1 MRIDRWLFFARIFK
15 TRSKAV
21 RAVEKGLIYLNGN
34 QIKKQSQLIKIGDGV
49 IVKRSNKILQIRV
62 AKFAIKRESYDL
74 AKHMYEDTIE
84 EILYGTNNGAN
95 NGKARDVLEE
105 NSSPRPDKKGRR
117 ALIELKKAS
126 NFFKK

>member
-62 AKFAIKRESYDL
+62 AKFGIKRESYDL
-74 AKHMYEDTIE
+74 AKHMYEDTIG
-84 EILYGTNNGAN
+84 EILHGTNNG
-95 NGKARDVLEE
+95 KDREVLETD
-105 NSSPRPDKKGRR
+105 SSLRPDKKGRR
-117 ALIELKKAS
+117 ALITLKKAS

>member
-62 AKFAIKRESYDL
+62 AKFGIKRESYDL

-84 EILYGTNNGAN
+84 EILYGTND
-95 NGKARDVLEE
+95 GKARDVLEAD
-105 NSSPRPDKKGRR
+105 SSSRPDKKGRR

>member
-62 AKFAIKRESYDL
+62 AKFGIKRESYDL
-74 AKHMYEDTIE
+74 AKLMYEDTIE
-84 EILYGTNNGAN
+84 EILYGTND
-95 NGKARDVLEE
+95 GKARDVLEAD
-105 NSSPRPDKKGRR
+105 SSPRPDKKGRR

>member
-62 AKFAIKRESYDL
+62 AKFGIKRESYDL
-74 AKHMYEDTIE
+74 AKHMYEDTVE
-84 EILYGTNNGAN
+84 EILYGTND
-95 NGKARDVLEE
+95 GKAMDVLEAD
-105 NSSPRPDKKGRR
+105 SSPRPDKKGRR

>member
-21 RAVEKGLIYLNGN
+21 RAVEKGLIFLNGN

-74 AKHMYEDTIE
+74 ARHMYEDTIE
-84 EILYGTNNGAN
+84 EILSGTN
-95 NGKARDVLEE
+95 NGKARDVLEA
-105 NSSPRPDKKGRR
+105 NSSLRPDKKRRR

>member
-62 AKFAIKRESYDL
+62 AKFGIKRESYDL

-84 EILYGTNNGAN
+84 EILYGTND
-95 NGKARDVLEE
+95 GKVRDVLEAD
-105 NSSPRPDKKGRR
+105 SSPRPDKKGRR

>member
-21 RAVEKGLIYLNGN
+21 RAVEKGLVYLNGN

-62 AKFAIKRESYDL
+62 AKFGIKRESYDL

-84 EILYGTNNGAN
+84 EILSGTNNGKER
-95 NGKARDVLEE
+95 GVLETDP
-105 NSSPRPDKKGRR
+105 SLRPDKKGRR
-117 ALIELKKAS
+117 ALIKLKKAS
-126 NFFKK
+126 NFCEE

>member
-15 TRSKAV
+15 TRSKAI

-34 QIKKQSQLIKIGDGV
+34 QIKKQSQLIKIGDGI

-62 AKFAIKRESYDL
+62 AKFGIKRESYDL

-84 EILYGTNNGAN
+84 EILYGTNNGKDS
-95 NGKARDVLEE
+95 GLLETD
-105 NSSPRPDKKGRR
+105 SSLRPDKKGRR
-117 ALIELKKAS
+117 ALIKLKKAS
-126 NFFKK
+126 NFFEE

>member
-1 MRIDRWLFFARIFK
+1 MRIDKWLFFARIFK

-62 AKFAIKRESYDL
+62 AKFGIKRESYDL

-84 EILYGTNNGAN
+84 EMLYGTNY
-95 NGKARDVLEE
+95 GKARDVLEAD
-105 NSSPRPDKKGRR
+105 SSPRPDKKGRR

-126 NFFKK
+126 NFCEE